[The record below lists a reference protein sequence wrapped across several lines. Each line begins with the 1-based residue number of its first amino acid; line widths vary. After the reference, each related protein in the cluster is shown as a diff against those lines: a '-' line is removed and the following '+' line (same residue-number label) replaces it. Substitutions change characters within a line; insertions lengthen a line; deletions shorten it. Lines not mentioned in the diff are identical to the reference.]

1 MCIVD
6 ARDCTRGGRTSC
18 TATRATYIVA
28 SKRKRARI
36 GISFLGRFVRLFV
49 VVRIDKRKSDSSP
62 ALYRDIETIAVRVWK
77 VTVVPEW
84 MVSRCLDR
92 KISR

>member
-1 MCIVD
+1 MHRD
-6 ARDCTRGGRTSC
+6 ARDVYRREQAQTRQKWNFVSWSVRS
-18 TATRATYIVA
+18 
-28 SKRKRARI
+28 
-36 GISFLGRFVRLFV
+36 FVRLFV

>member
-1 MCIVD
+1 MHRD
-6 ARDCTRGGRTSC
+6 ARDVYRREQAQTRQNWNFVSWSVR
-18 TATRATYIVA
+18 
-28 SKRKRARI
+28 
-36 GISFLGRFVRLFV
+36 SFVHLFV

>member
-1 MCIVD
+1 MHRD
-6 ARDCTRGGRTSC
+6 ARDVYRREQAQTRQNWNFVSWSVRS
-18 TATRATYIVA
+18 
-28 SKRKRARI
+28 
-36 GISFLGRFVRLFV
+36 FVRLFV
-49 VVRIDKRKSDSSP
+49 VVRIDKRKSDSSL